1 MMEVIMLCLLFV
13 LALLCMLLV
22 WMMLSLREKQM
33 HLAAQIEKNQALA
46 SSERE
51 NSLEQTRFQIGQIS
65 ETLERLSQ
73 GSAQSAAGIDS
84 LEEQMRMM
92 SQVMT
97 NTKKRGSW
105 GEYQLEYL
113 IRTYAGEN
121 PDIYE
126 VQYTLD
132 NGRIAD
138 GAFHLPGTTRVLCID
153 SKFPMENYARI
164 CQDEDGEYFAREFR
178 SNVKKHINDVA
189 AKYITSQTAD
199 QALLFI
205 PSEAI
210 YQYVCAS
217 CRELMDYAFSR
228 RVMMVS
234 PTSLCSVVYALLA
247 SSREF
252 YQAKNLEEVRRRMKL
267 LEEDAGRLQERA
279 ARAEKSAGRLLNEMH
294 DLQVSA
300 RKTAGR
306 IQDILSGKEEP
317 ISFSALDDAASLEYG
332 KDPVI

>member
-1 MMEVIMLCLLFV
+1 MQVLILFV
-13 LALLCMLLV
+13 LLVMVLLCAAMF
-22 WMMLSLREKQM
+22 WMISTMAKKQAVLEQQLEKSEA
-33 HLAAQIEKNQALA
+33 LAASQ
-46 SSERE
+46 RE
-51 NSLEQTRFQIGQIS
+51 NSLQQTRFQIAQLGEAIDRIHA
-65 ETLERLSQ
+65 ETLQSGVVIDQLS
-73 GSAQSAAGIDS
+73 G
-84 LEEQMRMM
+84 QMQAMN
-92 SQVMT
+92 QVMT

-113 IRTYAGEN
+113 IRTYAGDN

-138 GAFHLPGTTRVLCID
+138 GAFHLPGTSRVLCID
-153 SKFPMENYARI
+153 SKFPMENYIRI
-164 CQDEDGEYFAREFR
+164 CEEEEDEYYVKEFKT
-178 SNVKKHINDVA
+178 NVRKHINDVA

-217 CRELMDYAFSR
+217 CRDLMDYAFSR

-234 PTSLCSVVYALLA
+234 PTSLSSVIYALLV

-252 YQAKNLEEVRRRMKL
+252 YQARNLEEVRRSMKNLEQEAGRM
-267 LEEDAGRLQERA
+267 EERASKAEKTAGRLCA
-279 ARAEKSAGRLLNEMH
+279 DLH
-294 DLQVSA
+294 DLQISA
-300 RKTAGR
+300 RKTAAR
-306 IQDILSGKEEP
+306 IQDVL
-317 ISFSALDDAASLEYG
+317 AG
-332 KDPVI
+332 KDGGVQEDEA